1 VAIILDCHN
10 ILLRLY
16 TYIAGLYRYILDSC
30 PPYTLFFFKSVK
42 HPLIAWD
49 RRSYLKKTSLH
60 EGLYSHLSMGL
71 KCTKIRKKGIEQNL
85 TMNETTR
92 KNKQKLN
99 TTNYIPLVFLSFS
112 LNMKI
117 KKKNKTDTPRLF
129 Q

>member
-1 VAIILDCHN
+1 MRGCTH
-10 ILLRLY
+10 
-16 TYIAGLYRYILDSC
+16 
-30 PPYTLFFFKSVK
+30 
-42 HPLIAWD
+42 
-49 RRSYLKKTSLH
+49 SYL
-60 EGLYSHLSMGL
+60 GL
-71 KCTKIRKKGIEQNL
+71 KCTEIRKKGIEQNL